1 MHSLAVKHRGMLT
14 SMNQNRARMQT
25 SGGHSLSV
33 KCGVSNRLEYGKK
46 ERDTHSLLN
55 AEAGQLRTKK
65 EGKQV

>member
-1 MHSLAVKHRGMLT
+1 
-14 SMNQNRARMQT
+14 MNQNRARMQA

-33 KCGVSNRLEYGKK
+33 KCRVSNRLEYRKK